1 MYKVCSQCKKHKELD
16 DFHKLQKGLYGRH
29 SMCKLC
35 RKNARILQ
43 SRQKV
48 IKTNIYLVC
57 SDCNIQKHCSDFYI
71 NRSSNCGYQSYC
83 KTCQTLKISKSM
95 SKLENYA
102 KIILKKFIKKNK
114 KKIVNI
120 TTQNIIDAYHRQFG
134 LCAITKHKMT
144 HDTDVHQRTDNIW
157 NMSIYVDT
165 KLTKITGKDFKLVIH
180 FVYTAQ
186 NLYKLDIKQTFN
198 LYKNLVE
205 DTNSED

>member
-43 SRQKV
+43 SQQKV

-83 KTCQTLKISKSM
+83 KICQTLKISKSM

-120 TTQNIIDAYHRQFG
+120 TVQNIIDAYHRQYG
-134 LCAITKHKMT
+134 LCAITRHKMT

-165 KLTKITGKDFKLVIH
+165 KLTKITEKDFKLVIH
-180 FVYTAQ
+180 FVYTTQ
-186 NLYKLDIKQTFN
+186 NLYKLDIKQTLN
-198 LYKNLVE
+198 LYKNLVK
-205 DTNSED
+205 DTNPKD

>member
-1 MYKVCSQCKKHKELD
+1 MYKVCSQCKKHKELN

-29 SMCKLC
+29 SMCKMC
-35 RKNARILQ
+35 RKKTRILR

-57 SDCNIQKHCSDFYI
+57 SDCNTQKHCSEFYI

-114 KKIVNI
+114 KKIINI
-120 TTQNIIDAYHRQFG
+120 TVQNIIDAYHRQYG
-134 LCAITKHKMT
+134 LCAITRHKMT

-157 NMSIYVDT
+157 NMSIYINP
-165 KLTKITGKDFKLVIH
+165 KLTKITEKYFKLVIH
-180 FVYTAQ
+180 FIYTAQ
-186 NLYKLDIKQTFN
+186 NLYKLDIKQTLN

-205 DTNSED
+205 DTNSKN

>member
-1 MYKVCSQCKKHKELD
+1 MYKVCSKCKKHKELD

-29 SMCKLC
+29 SMCKIC

-43 SRQKV
+43 SQQKV

-83 KTCQTLKISKSM
+83 KICQTLKISKSM

-120 TTQNIIDAYHRQFG
+120 TVQNIVDAYHRQYG
-134 LCAITKHKMT
+134 LCAITRHKMT

-157 NMSIYVDT
+157 NMSIYADT
-165 KLTKITGKDFKLVIH
+165 KLTKITEKDFKLVIH
-180 FVYTAQ
+180 FVYTTQ
-186 NLYKLDIKQTFN
+186 NLYKLDIKQTLN

-205 DTNSED
+205 DTNPED

>member
-1 MYKVCSQCKKHKELD
+1 MYKVCSQCKKHKELN

-29 SMCKLC
+29 SMCKMC
-35 RKNARILQ
+35 RKNTRILRSQ
-43 SRQKV
+43 KKV

-120 TTQNIIDAYHRQFG
+120 TVQNIIDAYHRQYG
-134 LCAITKHKMT
+134 LCAITRHKMT

-157 NMSIYVDT
+157 NMSIYINP
-165 KLTKITGKDFKLVIH
+165 KLTKITELFPNEIKLPSKRL
-180 FVYTAQ
+180 
-186 NLYKLDIKQTFN
+186 NLFTVRTIIP
-198 LYKNLVE
+198 
-205 DTNSED
+205 